1 MRRDGMVLV
10 KTRAR
15 GAVWYSK
22 AMGSI
27 LHRQFPLFMVF
38 AIVMSVILMTYTLK
52 QNDAL
57 TESSLESIQAM
68 LQGGSSAVAPL
79 SDADGGF
86 AVVQEIRDGEPHH
99 ESGNISQVG
108 NELVDDLNATSLD
121 FTREPVAVS
130 TTSFS
135 LADEV
140 AASRDYVAS
149 FKRIG
154 RPLKFF
160 HIPKTAGTAI
170 EYAAGK
176 KRISWGSCLFN
187 HKPKRDICRYPP
199 DSAECT
205 HAPDVAF
212 VVTRDSVWTCRLPV
226 R

>member
-15 GAVWYSK
+15 GAVWYGK
-22 AMGSI
+22 ALGSI

-38 AIVMSVILMTYTLK
+38 AMVLSVLLLMSYTLK
-52 QNDAL
+52 QSDAL
-57 TESSLESIQAM
+57 IESSIGSIQAM
-68 LQGGSSAVAPL
+68 LQGESSAVAP
-79 SDADGGF
+79 S
-86 AVVQEIRDGEPHH
+86 VVEGVSTIEQEIVDGEPHH
-99 ESGNISQVG
+99 EWGNISLVG
-108 NELVDDLNATSLD
+108 NELVDDLNVTSLD
-121 FTREPVAVS
+121 FTSEPVAVS
-130 TTSFS
+130 RTSFS
-135 LADEV
+135 LADEA

-187 HKPKRDICRYPP
+187 HKPKRDICRYPT

-205 HAPDVAF
+205 H
-212 VVTRDSVWTCRLPV
+212 RISLSL
-226 R
+226 